1 MPSPKAVLTR
11 ARERRPLLD
20 HLVRT
25 VQRYQA
31 DTGDRLAAAVTFYWF
46 LSLFPLLLLG
56 VAVLGVVYSDPAD
69 PGKDLSA
76 ELAKV
81 LPSTLA
87 STLEEV
93 ITSNTG
99 TTGVLGVGGLLLSGL
114 GWIDALRESIRTIW
128 HQNVLAGNIVVRKAT
143 DVLVLVGLFATL
155 GASMLFTGLVT
166 AFTTTVLEWVGV
178 DDPEA
183 VGAAVLTRVVGY
195 SVALLVD
202 TAVFLYLFSRLA
214 RVRTPLRRVLH
225 GAVFGAI
232 GFEVLKVVGGFYV
245 ERTTAK
251 GEATYG
257 TFAVVIGLLLFLNLV
272 SRLLLLTAAFV
283 VTAPYDSDVAPSGT
297 ASRELARQAGIPQ
310 EYADPGRPDPPAL
323 QHGGAPTP
331 LRAALQGRTPSQ
343 HEPEG
348 RGAPTGGTDAAV
360 SGERPATAPGR
371 SWARREEEAVVAV
384 PAAPAVTPHAADGPS
399 PAAQRAVR
407 AAASAGAGAIAVV
420 LLAVLAHLLGTV
432 RRVLRR

>member
-1 MPSPKAVLTR
+1 MPSPQAVLAR

-31 DTGDRLAAAVTFYWF
+31 DTGDRLAASVTFYWF
-46 LSLFPLLLLG
+46 LSLFPLLLLA
-56 VAVLGVVYSDPAD
+56 VSVLGVVYDD

-81 LPSTLA
+81 LPATLA
-87 STLEEV
+87 VTLEDV

-114 GWIDALRESIRTIW
+114 GWIDALREAIRTMW
-128 HQNVLAGNIVVRKAT
+128 HQNVLAGNIVVRKAV

-155 GASMLFTGLVT
+155 GASVVFTGLVT
-166 AFTTTVLEWVGV
+166 AFTSTVLESLGV

-183 VGAAVLTRVVGY
+183 VGPAVLTRIVGY

-202 TAVFLYLFSRLA
+202 TGVFLYLLTRLA
-214 RVRTPLRRVLH
+214 RVRTPVSRVLR
-225 GAVFGAI
+225 GAVFGAV
-232 GFEVLKVVGGFYV
+232 GFEVLKVFGGLYV

-272 SRLLLLTAAFV
+272 SRLILLTAAFV

-297 ASRELARQAGIPQ
+297 ASREQARRAGIP
-310 EYADPGRPDPPAL
+310 EYYADGDPDDPPAL
-323 QHGGAPTP
+323 QEEGAPTP
-331 LRAALQGRTPSQ
+331 LRPVLQGRTPPQ
-343 HEPEG
+343 DEPEG
-348 RGAPTGGTDAAV
+348 RSARTRD
-360 SGERPATAPGR
+360 SAPGR
-371 SWARREEEAVVAV
+371 SWSSSEGPLEPVTA
-384 PAAPAVTPHAADGPS
+384 AAPTTEPEAHATRAPAGPS
-399 PAAQRAVR
+399 PSAQRAVV
-407 AAASAGAGAIAVV
+407 AAAGAGAGAVGV
-420 LLAVLAHLLGTV
+420 LLLLVLAHALGT
-432 RRVLRR
+432 LRRLARR

>member
-1 MPSPKAVLTR
+1 MPSPQAVLAR
-11 ARERRPLLD
+11 ARSRRPLLD

-31 DTGDRLAAAVTFYWF
+31 DTGDRLAASVTFYWF
-46 LSLFPLLLLG
+46 LSLFPLLLLA
-56 VAVLGVVYSDPAD
+56 VSVLGVVYDD

-81 LPSTLA
+81 LPASLA
-87 STLEEV
+87 VTLEDV

-114 GWIDALRESIRTIW
+114 GWIDALREAIRTMW
-128 HQNVLAGNIVVRKAT
+128 HQNVLAGNIVVRKAV

-155 GASMLFTGLVT
+155 GASVVFTGLVT
-166 AFTTTVLEWVGV
+166 AFTSTVLESLGV

-183 VGAAVLTRVVGY
+183 VGPAVLTRIVGY

-202 TAVFLYLFSRLA
+202 TGVFLYLLTRLA
-214 RVRTPLRRVLH
+214 RVRTPVSRVLR
-225 GAVFGAI
+225 GAVFGAV
-232 GFEVLKVVGGFYV
+232 GFEVLKVVGGLYV

-272 SRLLLLTAAFV
+272 SRLILLTAAFV

-297 ASRELARQAGIPQ
+297 ASREQARKAGIP
-310 EYADPGRPDPPAL
+310 EDYADGDPDDPPAL
-323 QHGGAPTP
+323 QEDGAPTP
-331 LRAALQGRTPSQ
+331 LRPVLQGRTPPQ
-343 HEPEG
+343 DEPV
-348 RGAPTGGTDAAV
+348 GA
-360 SGERPATAPGR
+360 GR
-371 SWARREEEAVVAV
+371 SWSRRAEPTAGEVAAV
-384 PAAPAVTPHAADGPS
+384 PTEGSVEAQPPAGPS

-407 AAASAGAGAIAVV
+407 TAASAGAGALGV
-420 LLAVLAHLLGTV
+420 LLLLVLAHALGT
-432 RRVLRR
+432 LRRLARR

>member
-1 MPSPKAVLTR
+1 MRSPQAVLAR
-11 ARERRPLLD
+11 ARARRPLLD
-20 HLVRT
+20 HLVRA
-25 VQRYQA
+25 VARYQA
-31 DTGDRLAAAVTFYWF
+31 DTGDRLAASVTFYWF

-56 VAVLGVVYSDPAD
+56 VSVLGVVYDD

-87 STLEEV
+87 VTLEDV

-114 GWIDALRESIRTIW
+114 GWIDALREAIRTMW
-128 HQNVLAGNIVVRKAT
+128 HQNVLAGNIVVRKAV
-143 DVLVLVGLFATL
+143 DVLVLVGLLATL
-155 GASMLFTGLVT
+155 GASVVFTGLVT
-166 AFTTTVLEWVGV
+166 AFTGTVLEWLGV

-183 VGAAVLTRVVGY
+183 VGPAVLTRIVGY

-202 TAVFLYLFSRLA
+202 TGVFLYLLTRLA
-214 RVRTPLRRVLH
+214 RVRTPVSRVLR

-232 GFEVLKVVGGFYV
+232 GFEVLKVVGGLYV

-272 SRLLLLTAAFV
+272 SRLILLTAAFV

-297 ASRELARQAGIPQ
+297 ASREQARKAGIP
-310 EYADPGRPDPPAL
+310 EAYADSDPDDPPAL
-323 QHGGAPTP
+323 QEDGAPTP
-331 LRAALQGRTPSQ
+331 LRPVLQGRTPPQ
-343 HEPEG
+343 DEPEG
-348 RGAPTGGTDAAV
+348 
-360 SGERPATAPGR
+360 EGR
-371 SWARREEEAVVAV
+371 SWSRRAEPTAGDA
-384 PAAPAVTPHAADGPS
+384 PAARLTDP
-399 PAAQRAVR
+399 PAATPIAG
-407 AAASAGAGAIAVV
+407 SAG
-420 LLAVLAHLLGTV
+420 
-432 RRVLRR
+432 